1 MLKATLELCGEYGL
15 DDRKTSAAIAKKTLE
30 QIHREY
36 LEELFTAAR
45 RHRLDI
51 WDFVRKFMD
60 SPLSLRLDSPARL
73 LAVESELLFRDFSI
87 YCVQNHITLESAPDA
102 KAGMNAFRTI
112 SPEAKWLAAI
122 YSAWHAKTGEAG
134 REIAERAPAD
144 LLRKIHRKAMSHPV
158 DEIIRLLMER
168 SAKAAEILP
177 QDCALL
183 EKKRAAAKNAESEQN

>member
-1 MLKATLELCGEYGL
+1 MLKATLELCRDYDLEA
-15 DDRKTSAAIAKKTLE
+15 RKRSAALAKKTLE

-51 WDFVRKFMD
+51 WDFAQKFLE
-60 SPLSLRLDSPARL
+60 SPISLRLDKPETL
-73 LAVESELLFRDFSI
+73 LVTESELLFRDFSI
-87 YCVQNHITLESAPDA
+87 YCVQNGVTLETAADA
-102 KAGMNAFRTI
+102 QAGMNAFRTI
-112 SPEAKWLAAI
+112 SPEGRWLASL

-134 REIAERAPAD
+134 REIAERAPTS
-144 LLRKIHRKAMSHPV
+144 LLRKIQRKAAAHPIETIV
-158 DEIIRLLMER
+158 ELLIEH

-183 EKKRAAAKNAESEQN
+183 EKTRAEKEKSEEA